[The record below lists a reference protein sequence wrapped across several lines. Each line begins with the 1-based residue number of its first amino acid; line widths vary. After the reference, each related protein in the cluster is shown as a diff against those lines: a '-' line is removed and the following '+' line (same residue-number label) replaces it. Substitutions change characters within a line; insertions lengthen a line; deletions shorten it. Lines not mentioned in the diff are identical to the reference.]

1 MLTFAPSLKIH
12 SKMKLFEFT
21 QRFPDEASC
30 ESYLKAQREKSG
42 IVCKKCGCRKN
53 YWDSHNKCWRCSK
66 CGHETTLTAD
76 TVMHNSKLPLMYWFK
91 AIHLL
96 TSTKNTFSASEMQ
109 RQLGHKRYQPIWE
122 MMHKLRDVMGKR
134 DSKYTL
140 LGSVEVDEGF
150 FSTEIPDK
158 QKNEP
163 LKRGAGSQAKTKVL
177 VMAES
182 TEVDNPKKGLK
193 PKKVGHIKMV
203 VIPDS
208 KKETIDPIASTDI
221 NGDATVVSDGT
232 KSHINFPK
240 MFSEYVG
247 RKIDSKEIG
256 KVLPWV
262 HIAISN
268 SKSLMKNIYH
278 GIKPEFLQEYLNE
291 FCYKFNRRYF
301 GDKLFD
307 RLMIASIACT
317 SEFEHRIYNRNLSAG
332 CG

>member
-1 MLTFAPSLKIH
+1 
-12 SKMKLFEFT
+12 
-21 QRFPDEASC
+21 
-30 ESYLKAQREKSG
+30 
-42 IVCKKCGCRKN
+42 
-53 YWDSHNKCWRCSK
+53 
-66 CGHETTLTAD
+66 
-76 TVMHNSKLPLMYWFK
+76 
-91 AIHLL
+91 
-96 TSTKNTFSASEMQ
+96 
-109 RQLGHKRYQPIWE
+109 

-182 TEVDNPKKGLK
+182 TEVDSPKKGLK

-208 KKETIDPIASTDI
+208 KKETIDPIASNGID
-221 NGDATVVSDGT
+221 GDAAVVSDGT

-247 RKIDSKEIG
+247 RKIDPKEIG

-262 HIAISN
+262 HIAINN
-268 SKSLMKNIYH
+268 SKSLIKNIYH

-317 SEFEHRIYNRNLSAG
+317 SEFGHRIYNRNLSAD